1 MTASEVG
8 GLPEL
13 LFNACL
19 LSCCLDQNCNFGAP
33 SNFLEYFLTPNLLNM
48 YAFIEGILTE
58 KRPAYA
64 VVNCNGIG
72 FLLNIS
78 LHTYSLLPEPKDEN
92 STCCRLFTHLIVRED
107 AMMLYGFASEDERG
121 LFRELISVS
130 GIGAG
135 TARLMFSSLTPSE
148 IRTAIVRGDIK
159 LIQSIKGIGSKTAQR
174 IIVDLKDKLEKT
186 IVGGEILETRYN
198 TQKDEAL
205 SGLIMLGFN
214 KAAAEKTIDKIIKT
228 EGKDL
233 SVEDL
238 IKNALKML

>member
-1 MTASEVG
+1 MQECNTVVIVAVWIKIVILAPPQIFHIFFFEPI
-8 GLPEL
+8 LP
-13 LFNACL
+13 
-19 LSCCLDQNCNFGAP
+19 D
-33 SNFLEYFLTPNLLNM
+33 M

-78 LHTYSLLPEPKDEN
+78 LHTYSSLPEPNNEKP
-92 STCCRLFTHLIVRED
+92 TFCRLYTHLIVRED
-107 AMMLYGFASEDERG
+107 ALTLYGFASEDERG
-121 LFRELISVS
+121 LFKELISVS

-135 TARLMFSSLTPSE
+135 TARLIFSSLSPAE
-148 IRTAIVRGDIK
+148 IRAAIVRGDIK

-174 IIVDLKDKLEKT
+174 IIVDLKDKLEKSVST
-186 IVGGEILETRYN
+186 GEILETRYN